1 MRCPEIKGNN
11 CVLDQYGNEDHADS
25 GDEYFGSALNWIV
38 HTNVFR
44 ELYIQLFWEN
54 CIYKCFGENCTYRLI
69 EIVVGQSQVSL
80 TAGSQGIRRDPNK
93 NHCQKNNR
101 QGLVMLK

>member
-11 CVLDQYGNEDHADS
+11 CVLDQYGDEDHADS

-38 HTNVFR
+38 HTNVLG

-54 CIYKCFGENCTYRLI
+54 CTYNYFVR
-69 EIVVGQSQVSL
+69 IVFTNVLGRIVH
-80 TAGSQGIRRDPNK
+80 TG
-93 NHCQKNNR
+93 
-101 QGLVMLK
+101 